1 MAYIKIILK
10 VIKSVVT
17 EPQPIG
23 RFLENTELS
32 RVVGF
37 IFHQS
42 KGKSCNRW
50 RDTSYKEM
58 IGQNP
63 RPKVNGTR
71 IFVLF
76 FLLAK
81 F

>member
-1 MAYIKIILK
+1 MKGGAQGPERCL
-10 VIKSVVT
+10 
-17 EPQPIG
+17 
-23 RFLENTELS
+23 FLENTELS

-37 IFHQS
+37 IFHHS
-42 KGKSCNRW
+42 KDKSCIR
-50 RDTSYKEM
+50 RHDTSYKEM

-63 RPKVNGTR
+63 RPKVINDTR

-81 F
+81 L